1 VWARSSSIWCM
12 MHVSQEWSHVMSY
25 DDIGHIDVAKRR
37 VPSLG
42 LTNEDISFLRG
53 WIALYPGR
61 RLNRI
66 DRILIATRCIFFSR
80 SLLERTSRLSVIDS
94 KQFWDRWLTEKFSL
108 VRMSEDKV
116 RTKNLCWSV
125 GMVYGSRGLSI
136 ASNLLDGSPLW
147 MLRIFH
153 FV

>member
-1 VWARSSSIWCM
+1 
-12 MHVSQEWSHVMSY
+12 MSY

-80 SLLERTSRLSVIDS
+80 SLLERTSRLSVIGS
-94 KQFWDRWLTEKFSL
+94 KQFWDR
-108 VRMSEDKV
+108 
-116 RTKNLCWSV
+116 
-125 GMVYGSRGLSI
+125 
-136 ASNLLDGSPLW
+136 
-147 MLRIFH
+147 
-153 FV
+153 